1 MLFYNQCSKSSIF
14 TQEKKIETM
23 IPTSENQNNNNES
36 KYDDDDEKITRFT
49 ISER

>member
-1 MLFYNQCSKSSIF
+1 MLFCNQCSKR
-14 TQEKKIETM
+14 KKIETM

-36 KYDDDDEKITRFT
+36 KYDEDDEKITRFT